1 MYGFFHLL
9 YKRKKL
15 TFTIIKPKWR
25 IYQATVVVPSCATRD
40 TDFDLL
46 IKRGLLLLSFSIPS
60 HCPFSSNILF
70 KYNLYNEIHYLF
82 TGPVCSCL

>member
-1 MYGFFHLL
+1 M
-9 YKRKKL
+9 KKKGD
-15 TFTIIKPKWR
+15 TTKKQKQNTK
-25 IYQATVVVPSCATRD
+25 QATVVVPSCATRA

-82 TGPVCSCL
+82 TGPVKVNFFLLYKR

>member
-1 MYGFFHLL
+1 MSGVF
-9 YKRKKL
+9 
-15 TFTIIKPKWR
+15 
-25 IYQATVVVPSCATRD
+25 A

-82 TGPVCSCL
+82 TGPVLGTTTVAWYILHFGLMIVKVNFFLLYKR